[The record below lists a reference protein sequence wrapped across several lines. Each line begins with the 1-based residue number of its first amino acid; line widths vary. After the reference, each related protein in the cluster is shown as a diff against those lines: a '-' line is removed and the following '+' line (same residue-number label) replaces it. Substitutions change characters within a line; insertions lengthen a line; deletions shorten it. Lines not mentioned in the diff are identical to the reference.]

1 MHAIFLL
8 YLKLKEYFTNI
19 AIYKKY
25 FKNVLTF
32 FDTTVTIKMKYI
44 TRSKIIWKL
53 KEINL

>member
-32 FDTTVTIKMKYI
+32 LDKIVTIKMKYI